1 MDYIFVEGNKRDD
14 STLMQGDLLE
24 KTEFLERVLEQEYVG
39 TNKLLLDSEY
49 FVVLTQS
56 CDLVR
61 RRKTQNLL
69 LLQSPRYNTLNQL

>member
-39 TNKLLLDSEY
+39 TN
-49 FVVLTQS
+49 
-56 CDLVR
+56 
-61 RRKTQNLL
+61 
-69 LLQSPRYNTLNQL
+69 